1 MCGIAGILDGEGRL
15 EEAGRRARIQRALA
29 RIRHRGPDDEG
40 LAELADGRL
49 LLGHRRLAI
58 LDLSPAGHQP
68 MWSQDGSCCLV
79 FNGEIYNFAALRRAL
94 EEKDGPI
101 AWRGHSDTEVLVEAL
116 ARWGIARTLARADGM
131 FAFACFDARRRILWL
146 ARDRFGE
153 KPLYYAFRDGLLAF
167 ASELKALVPLL
178 GARPAIDRRA
188 LAHLT
193 ATTVIPPPITIYAGV
208 HKLPP
213 AGLLAIPLDWARREA
228 PPRPRRYWRHPLLAP
243 PAEREALTGSEE
255 EILDRL
261 ESSLAAAVEE
271 RMVADVPLGA
281 FLSGGIDSSLVV
293 ALMQRLAH
301 RPVKSFSI
309 GFRERSHD
317 EAPFARA
324 VARHLGTEHHELIL
338 TPAEARAVIP
348 ELPRIYD
355 EPFADSSQ
363 IPTFLLARMT
373 REHVTVALSGDGGD
387 EAFCGYHRYLWG
399 ERIARRTARVPA
411 PIRRAA
417 AGILRGCPRA
427 AARVLTALA
436 ALGIRP
442 LGRARSPRRLVVT
455 AELLAATHP
464 GEWYDA
470 LTLYWP
476 REAPAAA
483 LGGTLLPPHWQ
494 EIAPARP
501 LAEFLMAAD
510 MIGYL
515 SDDILVKVDRAAMAV
530 SLETRIPFLD
540 PDVQAL
546 AARLPHGLRC
556 RDGKGKWPLRALLSR
571 HLPRD
576 LFERPKQG
584 FAVPIAAWLRGPLA
598 DWAADLLAEDRL
610 RAEGWFDP
618 ALISAFWRE
627 HRAGMEDWSPILW
640 AILMFE
646 AWRENEPAP

>member
-1 MCGIAGILDGEGRL
+1 MCGIAGILDVTRRL
-15 EEAGRRARIQRALA
+15 PEEERRARLGRALA

-40 LAELADGRL
+40 IAALAGGDL

-68 MWSQDGSCCLV
+68 MWSQDGSCCIV
-79 FNGEIYNFAALRRAL
+79 FNGEIYNFAQLRRAL
-94 EEKDGPI
+94 EEEGGRI
-101 AWRGHSDTEVLVEAL
+101 TWRGHSDTEVLVEAL
-116 ARWGIARTLARADGM
+116 ARWGVEETLRRADGM
-131 FAFACFDARRRILWL
+131 FAFACFDSRRRLLWL

-153 KPLYYAFRDGLLAF
+153 KPLYYGFHDGLLTF
-167 ASELKALVPLL
+167 ASELKALLPLL
-178 GARPAIDRRA
+178 GGRPSIDRRA

-193 ATTVIPPPITIYAGV
+193 ATTVIPPPLTIYAGV

-213 AGLLAIPLDWARREA
+213 AGVLAISLDRIAGRL
-228 PPRPRRYWRHPLLAP
+228 PPPRRYWRHPLLLP
-243 PAEREALTGSEE
+243 PAERDILTGSEQ

-261 ESSLAAAVEE
+261 EACLLAAVKE

-281 FLSGGIDSSLVV
+281 FLSGGIDSSLIV
-293 ALMQRLAH
+293 ALMQRLAGGSV
-301 RPVKSFSI
+301 RSFSI

-363 IPTFLLARMT
+363 IPTYLLARMT
-373 REHVTVALSGDGGD
+373 RAHVTVALSGDGGD

-399 ERIARRTARVPA
+399 ERIARRTARLPA
-411 PIRRAA
+411 PLKAAAVSFIRR
-417 AGILRGCPRA
+417 RPQE
-427 AARVLTALA
+427 AARMLTALA
-436 ALGIRP
+436 ALGLHP
-442 LGRARSPRRLVVT
+442 LGRPRSPRRLLVT
-455 AELLAATHP
+455 AELLAASDP
-464 GEWYDA
+464 GSWYDA

-476 REAPAAA
+476 RHAASPAI
-483 LGGTLLPPHWQ
+483 GGVLLPPHWR
-494 EIAPARP
+494 EIPPRRP

-510 MIGYL
+510 MTGYL

-540 PDVQAL
+540 PEVQEL
-546 AARLPHGLRC
+546 AARLPHHLRC
-556 RDGKGKWPLRALLSR
+556 RDGKGKWPLRALLAR

-598 DWAADLLAEDRL
+598 DWAGDLLAEDRL

-618 ALISAFWRE
+618 ALVSAFWQE
-627 HRAGMEDWSPILW
+627 HRRGIEDWSPILW
-640 AILMFE
+640 AILMFQ
-646 AWRENEPAP
+646 AWRENEPEP

>member
-1 MCGIAGILDGEGRL
+1 MCGIAGILDGDGRL
-15 EEAGRRARIQRALA
+15 EEATRRARLGRALA

-40 LAELADGRL
+40 LAELLDGRL
-49 LLGHRRLAI
+49 SLGHRRLAI

-68 MWSQDGSCCLV
+68 MWSRDEGCCLV
-79 FNGEIYNFAALRRAL
+79 FNGEIYNFAELRRAL
-94 EEKDGPI
+94 EEEGGPI

-116 ARWGIARTLARADGM
+116 ARWGIEKTLSRADGM
-131 FAFACFDARRRILWL
+131 FAFACFDVRRRVLWL

-153 KPLYYAFRDGLLAF
+153 KPLYYAFRDGVLVF

-193 ATTVIPPPITIYAGV
+193 ATTVIPPPMTIYAGV
-208 HKLPP
+208 HKLAP
-213 AGLLAIPLDWARREA
+213 AELLAIPLDWAKDAA
-228 PPRPRRYWRHPLLAP
+228 PPRPCRYWRHPLLAP
-243 PAEREALTGSEE
+243 PAERAILAGREE

-261 ESSLAAAVEE
+261 EASLSTAVKE

-293 ALMQRLAH
+293 ALMQRLAD

-338 TPAEARAVIP
+338 TPSQARAVIP

-399 ERIARRTARVPA
+399 ERIARRTGRVPA
-411 PIRRAA
+411 AARGVA
-417 AGILRGCPRA
+417 AGILRRWPRA
-427 AARVLTALA
+427 AARVLTALS

-455 AELLAATHP
+455 AELLTATHP

-476 REAPAAA
+476 RKAPGVA
-483 LGGTLLPPHWQ
+483 LGGALLPPHWR
-494 EIAPARP
+494 EIPPERP

-546 AARLPHGLRC
+546 AARLPHHLRC
-556 RDGKGKWPLRALLSR
+556 RDGKGKWPLRALLAR
-571 HLPRD
+571 HLPAA

-598 DWAADLLAEDRL
+598 DWAQDLLAEDRL

-618 ALISAFWRE
+618 ALVSAFWQE
-627 HRAGMEDWSPILW
+627 HRAGIEDWSPILW
-640 AILMFE
+640 AILMFA
-646 AWRENEPAP
+646 AWRESEPEP